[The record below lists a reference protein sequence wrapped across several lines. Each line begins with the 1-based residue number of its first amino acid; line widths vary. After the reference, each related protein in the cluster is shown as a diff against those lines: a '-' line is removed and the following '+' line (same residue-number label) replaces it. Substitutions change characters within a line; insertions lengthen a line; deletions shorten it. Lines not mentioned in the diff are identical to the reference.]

1 MVTLS
6 VEVLS
11 SEREADHSILQD
23 GIVFSDVELTTGASP
38 GVTSPGMAGVGS
50 GGYPG
55 QATPGGYPGQATP
68 GGYPGQATPGGYPG
82 QATPGGYPGQ
92 ATPGGYPGQATPGG
106 YPGQATPGGYPGQ
119 ATPGGYPGQATP
131 GGYPGQA
138 TPGGYPG
145 QATPGGY
152 PGQAT
157 PGGYPGQATP
167 RHTGG
172 NQAGAFGA
180 QTSGSTMGITSGSFG
195 SNTALGSQPQ
205 GGYRKTTP
213 SITAT
218 IPGKAGAYP
227 YSHATSHRASSSPGQ
242 SVSVAVYLS
251 LLSLMLVPLDL
262 V

>member
-50 GGYPG
+50 
-55 QATPGGYPGQATP
+55 
-68 GGYPGQATPGGYPG
+68 
-82 QATPGGYPGQ
+82 GGYPGQ